1 MPITTLHRQPLPP
14 GESVFDL
21 VDTHPEH
28 AVVPDPEQEQL
39 KKQLEKG
46 LKDSFPASD
55 PPAVSQPTAPVRE
68 PEPPVDAA
76 DIPTVP
82 VEQDDRPLDDDGYPL
97 DRGTGQGS
105 TPGPMSPAHGGPP
118 D

>member
-39 KKQLEKG
+39 KAGLDKG

-55 PPAVSQPTAPVRE
+55 PPAASQPTGPARE
-68 PEPPVDAA
+68 AEPPVDAD
-76 DIPTVP
+76 DIPTIP
-82 VEQDDRPLDDDGYPL
+82 VEQDDLPVDDEGFPL
-97 DRGTGQGS
+97 DRGDGRGS
-105 TPGPMSPAHGGPP
+105 TPGPMSPVRGGPP